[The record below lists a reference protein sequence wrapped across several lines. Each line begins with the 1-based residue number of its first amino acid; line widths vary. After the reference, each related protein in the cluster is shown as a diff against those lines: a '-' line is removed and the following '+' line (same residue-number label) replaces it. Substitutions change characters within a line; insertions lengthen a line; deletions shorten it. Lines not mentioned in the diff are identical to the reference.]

1 MALLTA
7 TRPTA
12 AGVTWAP
19 AAVAASDTISAA
31 DLGTL
36 GAYLVVINGG
46 GSSDTVTVSDSS
58 LTPAG
63 NAATAGTNAVANG
76 TSEVMYISPKAVNP
90 STGVVTV
97 THSFQTS
104 VTCVLLPLG

>member
-12 AGVTWAP
+12 AGVAWSP
-19 AAVAASDTISAA
+19 AGVSSSDTIAA
-31 DLGTL
+31 SDLGTL
-36 GAYLVVINGG
+36 GAYLVIINGG
-46 GSSDTVTVSDSS
+46 ASPDSVTVSDSG

-63 NAATAGTNAVANG
+63 NAATTVANVVTNG
-76 TSEVMYISPKAVNP
+76 TTEVMYISPRAVNP
-90 STGVVTV
+90 TTGVVTV
-97 THSFQTS
+97 AHTFTTT

>member
-12 AGVTWAP
+12 AGVAWSP
-19 AAVAASDTISAA
+19 AAVSSSDTISAS
-31 DLGTL
+31 DLGSL
-36 GAYLVVINGG
+36 GAYLVIINGNAAPD
-46 GSSDTVTVSDSS
+46 SVVVSDSS

-63 NAATAGTNAVANG
+63 NAATTPANSVTNG
-76 TSEVMYISPKAVNP
+76 TSEVMYISPRAVNP

-97 THSFQTS
+97 THSVTPT
-104 VTCVLLPLG
+104 VTCVLLPIG